1 MRSSL
6 TAFAYHEPTSLERA
20 CGMLADLGPTAR
32 VLAGGCDVVPSI
44 RRRVLF
50 PTAVVSI
57 ARIPGLDDVLWDGK
71 TLRILPMASLR
82 RVELSADVWEHFRSL
97 YEGVHSIASVQVKTT
112 GTLVGNLCVA
122 TPASDISPPL
132 MVLGA
137 TAHIRG
143 PEGVRVIEVEDL
155 FAGTKRT
162 SLGRGEIVAAIHVQA
177 PPPATGSAFAKLTRT
192 AADCAKLNVAARVT
206 LDHGRAID
214 VRVALG
220 SVAATPVR
228 APEAESLLVASDL
241 DDTLIARAA
250 DAAVEHV
257 HPITDLR
264 STATYRRQALHVLF
278 RRVLAAARDRARG
291 QAA

>member
-1 MRSSL
+1 
-6 TAFAYHEPTSLERA
+6 
-20 CGMLADLGPTAR
+20 MLADLGPTAR
-32 VLAGGCDVVPSI
+32 VLAGGCDVVPNI
-44 RRRVLF
+44 RRRVLS

-57 ARIPGLDDVLWDGK
+57 ARIPGLEAVFWDGK
-71 TLRILPMASLR
+71 TLRVLPMASLR
-82 RVELSADVWEHFRSL
+82 RVEQCADAREHFRAL
-97 YEGVHSIASVQVKTT
+97 HEGVHSIASVQVKTT
-112 GTLVGNLCVA
+112 GTLVGNVCVA

-137 TAHIRG
+137 TVHVRG
-143 PEGVRVIEVEDL
+143 PEGVRVIEVEEL

-162 SLGRGEIVAAIHVQA
+162 SLGRGEIVEAIHVQA
-177 PPPATGSAFAKLTRT
+177 PPPGTGSAFAKLTRT

-241 DDTLIARAA
+241 GDTLIERAA
-250 DAAVEHV
+250 SVAVEHV
-257 HPITDLR
+257 HTITDLR
-264 STATYRRQALHVLF
+264 STATYRRHALHVLF